1 MKLTDEFVIFQEE
14 NCAYFDS
21 QTKIR
26 FEKIKRSSK
35 FGVILGGIC
44 ESKIR
49 DPWLADHLN
58 VFLSTASLLVSTL
71 CCSPTLHC
79 ELRRVKC
86 IRINYR
92 SEIFQMEFEVQ
103 GLCYNHHARRET
115 ALLKYILG
123 IRILGHFL
131 LSMPRICLLF
141 TPFPQICRKNL
152 TEGLFKKWIDDK
164 TQGTEKCFQFF
175 VF

>member
-1 MKLTDEFVIFQEE
+1 MYFCRLQVYWFQLYVVPLHLHYLH
-14 NCAYFDS
+14 CA
-21 QTKIR
+21 
-26 FEKIKRSSK
+26 
-35 FGVILGGIC
+35 
-44 ESKIR
+44 
-49 DPWLADHLN
+49 
-58 VFLSTASLLVSTL
+58 
-71 CCSPTLHC
+71 LHC

-131 LSMPRICLLF
+131 SSLPRICLLF

-164 TQGTEKCFQFF
+164 TQGTEKCFQCFIF
-175 VF
+175 